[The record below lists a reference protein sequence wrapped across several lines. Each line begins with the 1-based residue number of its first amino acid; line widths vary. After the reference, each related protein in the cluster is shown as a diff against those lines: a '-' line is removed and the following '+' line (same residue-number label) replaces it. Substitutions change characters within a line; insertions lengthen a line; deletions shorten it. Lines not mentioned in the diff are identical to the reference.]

1 MATLSEAP
9 LVIVQPLREFKKI
22 WNERLGAKNDII
34 LNFVFDQYTS
44 ADWVLDQVRPEIDL
58 FQKEFKEQFNLPLTH
73 DHTFIGSLRKGL
85 EDWIA
90 KANFSEGRFKA
101 RVRLILSVDMNRYS
115 LAGVSYKLA
124 IYPEYALVS
133 TEEEVNHNA
142 D

>member
-1 MATLSEAP
+1 MLC
-9 LVIVQPLREFKKI
+9 LRANNRNNKK
-22 WNERLGAKNDII
+22 L
-34 LNFVFDQYTS
+34 LHV
-44 ADWVLDQVRPEIDL
+44 
-58 FQKEFKEQFNLPLTH
+58 
-73 DHTFIGSLRKGL
+73 
-85 EDWIA
+85 IA

-115 LAGVSYKLA
+115 FAGVSYKLA

>member
-1 MATLSEAP
+1 M
-9 LVIVQPLREFKKI
+9 
-22 WNERLGAKNDII
+22 
-34 LNFVFDQYTS
+34 
-44 ADWVLDQVRPEIDL
+44 LDQVRPEIDL
-58 FQKEFKEQFNLPLTH
+58 FQKEFKEQFNLSLTH

>member
-1 MATLSEAP
+1 M
-9 LVIVQPLREFKKI
+9 
-22 WNERLGAKNDII
+22 
-34 LNFVFDQYTS
+34 
-44 ADWVLDQVRPEIDL
+44 
-58 FQKEFKEQFNLPLTH
+58 
-73 DHTFIGSLRKGL
+73 
-85 EDWIA
+85 IA

-115 LAGVSYKLA
+115 FTGVGYKLA